1 MRLLLTHVRAQ
12 TVELLRFPA
21 YSVPTL
27 AFPTLLFLLFAA
39 PSDSADPEVAVA
51 GFAAIAVLGVVF
63 FQFGVG
69 IAAERANPW
78 EAFLRVLPLA
88 PRTRVAARLVSA
100 LLFATVSVLVL
111 LAAALATTDV
121 EWSGADWASFAAA
134 LAVGAVPFALFGIAL
149 GYLVPA
155 RAALPVAN
163 LLFLPLSFLGGLWG
177 GAEHLPDT
185 LRSISRFL
193 PTRQWGELLGSGTGD
208 PAWALRDLLALAAY
222 AVCFAL
228 VAGWAYRRDEGERYR

>member
-1 MRLLLTHVRAQ
+1 MKLLSAHVKAQ

-39 PSDSADPEVAVA
+39 PADAEHEVAVS

-78 EAFLRVLPLA
+78 EAFLRTLPLA
-88 PRTRVAARLVSA
+88 PRTRIAARLVSA
-100 LLFATVSVLVL
+100 LLFATASVLVL
-111 LAAALATTDV
+111 LVAAVAAMDLDRSAVGWTR
-121 EWSGADWASFAAA
+121 FAAA

-155 RAALPVAN
+155 RAALPTAN

-177 GAEHLPDT
+177 GAEHVPEA
-185 LRSISRFL
+185 LRSVGRVL
-193 PTRQWGELLGSGTGD
+193 PTRLWGELLGSGGG
-208 PAWALRDLLALAAY
+208 PAAWRAPEVLGLAAY
-222 AVCFAL
+222 ATAFAL
-228 VAGWAYRRDEGERYR
+228 IAAWAYRRDVGERYR